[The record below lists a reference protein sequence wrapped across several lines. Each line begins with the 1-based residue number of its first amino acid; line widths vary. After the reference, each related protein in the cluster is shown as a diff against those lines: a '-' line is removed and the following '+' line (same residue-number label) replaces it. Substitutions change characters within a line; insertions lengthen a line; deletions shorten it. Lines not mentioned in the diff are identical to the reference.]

1 MLNVKLIWIC
11 VIYLALAIF
20 TRYNIATTHFT
31 SWDDIYP
38 GYIAM
43 KIAELNR
50 IEFLYFIEKHNS
62 NLPTYLNIF
71 PTIFLKLLSTP
82 FYIAKTTAY
91 APLQYFLN
99 PFLILSLIEFE
110 TTDYLKTLFIIRLQS
125 FLFSIFYFILFFYF
139 IIKKIHKYSEKFCL
153 IFIGGT
159 FFLTSWPFLT
169 LSGHGG
175 NYANLLFCILAL
187 ILNMYFLMNTKK
199 NKFFLLSGFT
209 WILLVLTNYQIIFFL
224 PASILTLF
232 ILKKDD
238 LRKNLLNFIYLFISI
253 LISIFIMIF
262 LLNLHGPDINFIS
275 SKGSNISKEYLF
287 SNTNYS
293 GLYGFVFFIV
303 NNLTEVTYSVLA
315 MCNIPE
321 NYHLIFI
328 IFVYFFSIL
337 GIFNLYKNNKLVF
350 YFTISSLVIFLLF
363 FFLSILAFSPTRHII
378 WLLFFLG
385 ILISYGFNFFI
396 ELTKYKKIFYIA
408 ILILSVANFTLF
420 FSEYSSIKK
429 DREDPLLNLNIKE
442 IISSNKINLIATYQL
457 SYNLNFNPFVK
468 KYFNQVYNRNG
479 LEILIERNTKLKDYN
494 NINLLLYCSNGEPC
508 INKSDK
514 QIYKIKNQ
522 IEKIFNKNFT
532 NIVLQ
537 KNKSNNVITKTSE
550 TFGNF
555 TINNRK
561 VQIFEIYTLY

>member
-1 MLNVKLIWIC
+1 
-11 VIYLALAIF
+11 
-20 TRYNIATTHFT
+20 
-31 SWDDIYP
+31 
-38 GYIAM
+38 
-43 KIAELNR
+43 
-50 IEFLYFIEKHNS
+50 
-62 NLPTYLNIF
+62 
-71 PTIFLKLLSTP
+71 
-82 FYIAKTTAY
+82 
-91 APLQYFLN
+91 
-99 PFLILSLIEFE
+99 
-110 TTDYLKTLFIIRLQS
+110 
-125 FLFSIFYFILFFYF
+125 
-139 IIKKIHKYSEKFCL
+139 
-153 IFIGGT
+153 
-159 FFLTSWPFLT
+159 
-169 LSGHGG
+169 
-175 NYANLLFCILAL
+175 
-187 ILNMYFLMNTKK
+187 MNTKK

-262 LLNLHGPDINFIS
+262 LLNLHGLDINFIS